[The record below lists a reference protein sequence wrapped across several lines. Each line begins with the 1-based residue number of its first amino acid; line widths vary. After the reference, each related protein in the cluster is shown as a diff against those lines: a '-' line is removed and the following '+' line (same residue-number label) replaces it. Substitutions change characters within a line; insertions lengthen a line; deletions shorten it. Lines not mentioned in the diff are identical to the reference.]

1 MWWRRRRRD
10 DDDFGKEIEA
20 HLALETARLIADGF
34 RPGDARHAALRSF
47 GNITRAKERFYES
60 RRVRWIDD
68 LLRDLRYAV
77 RTLSR
82 TPGFAA
88 VAVLTLSLGIGAN
101 TAIFSLVNSLLLRPL
116 PVRNPEQL
124 VLVADPSRGTD
135 LPATAPNLL
144 AFMWSYPMWA
154 QIRQRPQLFDG
165 AFAYFSTRFNLASGG
180 ERELVD
186 GLYASGKFFET
197 LGVTPVLGRVLTDA
211 DDQRGGGAAGPVAVV
226 SHGLWQRRFGG
237 AAGVIGRTLIVER
250 VPFTIVGVLPP
261 GFDGPTPGRAMD
273 VVIPVGMASI
283 LRGPTFFDHAGANW
297 ITIMARLKPGQTLDA
312 AIAALRGV
320 QPQIREAS
328 LPPGPPNRADAYLKN
343 PWGR

>member
-1 MWWRRRRRD
+1 
-10 DDDFGKEIEA
+10 
-20 HLALETARLIADGF
+20 
-34 RPGDARHAALRSF
+34 
-47 GNITRAKERFYES
+47 
-60 RRVRWIDD
+60 
-68 LLRDLRYAV
+68 
-77 RTLSR
+77 
-82 TPGFAA
+82 
-88 VAVLTLSLGIGAN
+88 
-101 TAIFSLVNSLLLRPL
+101 
-116 PVRNPEQL
+116 
-124 VLVADPSRGTD
+124 
-135 LPATAPNLL
+135 
-144 AFMWSYPMWA
+144 MWA

-165 AFAYFSTRFNLASGG
+165 AFAYFASRFNLASGG